1 MIIKNSKGI
10 INMDNV
16 DFIKPK
22 DSDYNILE
30 IIFSSGHSVEVDL
43 KGSDYRDFLDY
54 IEFCIENDYKVCDFD
69 NKRYT
74 RYHNDILTY
83 RGVPVEELYKECNK
97 QLLDKICQEYIKGF
111 DTSDDIDEEVLN
123 NFKKEIF
130 KDT

>member
-1 MIIKNSKGI
+1 MLIRNSKGI

-30 IIFSSGHSVEVDL
+30 FIFSSGHSVEVDL
-43 KGSDYRDFLDY
+43 KGSDYKDFLDY
-54 IEFCIENDYKVCDFD
+54 IDFCMENDYRVCDFD
-69 NKRYT
+69 NKQQVRKHKY
-74 RYHNDILTY
+74 ILTY
-83 RGVPVEELYKECNK
+83 KGVSIEELQEKYDREILEKTY
-97 QLLDKICQEYIKGF
+97 QEYIRNF
-111 DTSDDIDEEVLN
+111 DTFRDIEKEALN